1 MGRLDDLRALVTGGT
16 SGIGEAVVE
25 RLRSEG
31 ARVVLTGRDRE
42 RGERVAARH
51 GATFLEADARDREAI
66 RRSVANAA
74 EVLGG
79 LDAVGAQRGRAAR
92 GAAERDRRR
101 RLGRGPGDEPGRAL
115 PLRRRVPAAPAR
127 GRRRLDRHHRVGR
140 GRVGG
145 GDDRRLLRL
154 QARRDHAGQDAGGR
168 GGPAGR
174 AGQRRLPRRHRARH
188 GHAGRRARRPA
199 RHEHLAATAAR
210 AAGARPGR
218 GGGRRLPGVERRRD
232 DHRRR
237 AARSTAACAA
247 ALHASHVH
255 AEDGS

>member
-25 RLRSEG
+25 RLRAEG

-66 RRSVANAA
+66 HRSVRNAV

-79 LDAVGAQRGRAAR
+79 LDAAVLNAGVLH
-92 GAAERDRRR
+92 E
-101 RLGRGPGDEPGRAL
+101 GPLSETDDDAWDAVHRDEPRRPV
-115 PLRRRVPAAPAR
+115 PLRRRVPAPSAR
-127 GRRRLDRHHRVGR
+127 GRRRLDRHHGLGR

-154 QARRDHAGQDAGGR
+154 QARRDHAGQDAR
-168 GGPAGR
+168 RRGR
-174 AGQRRLPRRHRARH
+174 AAGHPRQRRLPRRHRAGH
-188 GHAGRRARRPA
+188 GHPRRRARRPA
-199 RHEHLAATAAR
+199 GHEHLAAPAPRT
-210 AAGARPGR
+210 AGARPRR
-218 GGGRRLPGVERRRD
+218 GGGRRLPGLERRR
-232 DHRRR
+232 R
-237 AARSTAACAA
+237 
-247 ALHASHVH
+247 
-255 AEDGS
+255 